1 MSMQLDKNAIDRLL
15 TLDDNGLWAV
25 IRTIAAQSGINLPK
39 QASEA
44 DIKSIRG
51 ALGGATD
58 ADIAAAADL
67 IAKFKEQN
75 GG

>member
-1 MSMQLDKNAIDRLL
+1 MQLDKNAIDRLL

-25 IRTIAAQSGINLPK
+25 IRTIAAQSGIDLPK
-39 QASEA
+39 KASPS
-44 DIKSIRG
+44 DISAIRG
-51 ALGGATD
+51 ALGGASD
-58 ADIAAAADL
+58 ADIAAAADM